1 MNLILYL
8 RARHVLN
15 FQPGLFIVLACFWNG
30 WFRFLI
36 KHTLIHLGNIWWGVV
51 RVPDSGPNAGRLP
64 ASLAS
69 IGMQLEDLN
78 VVIKFV
84 DFGKEK
90 MAGLMKDIA
99 QDRVDALTKE
109 VEKADDIIASIPDI
123 GCFIDILDL
132 HD

>member
-1 MNLILYL
+1 M
-8 RARHVLN
+8 
-15 FQPGLFIVLACFWNG
+15 
-30 WFRFLI
+30 
-36 KHTLIHLGNIWWGVV
+36 
-51 RVPDSGPNAGRLP
+51 PDSGPNADRLP

-84 DFGKEK
+84 
-90 MAGLMKDIA
+90 DIA

-109 VEKADDIIASIPDI
+109 VEKADDIIASIPDL